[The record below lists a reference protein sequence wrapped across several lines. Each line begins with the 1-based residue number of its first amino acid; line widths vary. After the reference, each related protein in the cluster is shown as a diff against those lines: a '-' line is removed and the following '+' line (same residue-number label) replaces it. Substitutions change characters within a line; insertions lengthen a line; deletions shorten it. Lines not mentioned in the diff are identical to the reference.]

1 MRTAL
6 STEELREMLETGAE
20 IDAYCIS
27 CDEHWLISTEERAD
41 IARDLERAGK
51 PQLANS
57 LKPSNFL
64 TGLSDGR
71 LLLYSRIVGM

>member
-6 STEELREMLETGAE
+6 ATEELREMLDTGAE

-51 PQLANS
+51 PQ
-57 LKPSNFL
+57 
-64 TGLSDGR
+64 
-71 LLLYSRIVGM
+71 

>member
-1 MRTAL
+1 
-6 STEELREMLETGAE
+6 MLDTGAE

-41 IARDLERAGK
+41 IARLGTRGQAAI
-51 PQLANS
+51 ANS

-64 TGLSDGR
+64 TGLPDGR
-71 LLLYSRIVGM
+71 LLLYSRIVGI

>member
-6 STEELREMLETGAE
+6 STEELREMLDMGAE
-20 IDAYCIS
+20 IDTYRIS

-51 PQLANS
+51 PQ
-57 LKPSNFL
+57 
-64 TGLSDGR
+64 
-71 LLLYSRIVGM
+71 

>member
-1 MRTAL
+1 MSANAPYSSECSKCGHERVQGVL

-41 IARDLERAGK
+41 IARGLERAGK
-51 PQLANS
+51 PQ
-57 LKPSNFL
+57 
-64 TGLSDGR
+64 
-71 LLLYSRIVGM
+71 